1 MKSSSRFLILLL
13 VLTLGLAGLLAVE
26 AWRATRS
33 HRVTAERALRDYA
46 TVAAWELLSATDEE
60 LQRRAGAALG
70 AVAGS
75 PAASPYDSL
84 PSAAA
89 LSPAADSLL
98 PCASAASVRFS
109 FALDLRTGNLATAGA
124 TPSPTLRAWLADTL
138 ATAARIQ
145 PAGAT
150 RYGTVWGPRG
160 GPAAGTLAVFAVK
173 SVRYN
178 GFAVHDAPLAVYGV
192 VTCPESF
199 AALLDGVLQRHPL
212 LPAQVAGGVP
222 NTLLVGVTVTD
233 AAGGELFT
241 AGPPRSPAAYA
252 GDPVSGDGALTARA
266 WLPADVAGRLVVARP
281 GAGLPLLLGLLML
294 TAGLTATA
302 AFQFRREQ
310 ELVRLRQDF
319 TSSVSHELRTPL
331 TQILLFGE
339 TLELGRARGEDA
351 QREAIGV
358 IVQEA
363 RRLAHLV
370 ENVLHLSRTER
381 RLVRVCPVPTP
392 AAAAVREIVER
403 FAPLAGAAAVR
414 IRTELDETLVAMADP
429 AALHQIVINRLDNA
443 VKHGGTGPIR
453 VRAVRRDGRARIEI
467 EDAGAGV
474 PVAERLRIWEPFVR
488 LRPADAVP
496 GSGIGLAVVNEL
508 VSAHRGDCRI
518 EDVDG
523 GGSRFVV
530 ELPDA
535 GVGRAAED
543 RARAAREA
551 PWPAS

>member
-98 PCASAASVRFS
+98 PCASAATPSAS
-109 FALDLRTGNLATAGA
+109 AFALDLRTGNLATAGA

-199 AALLDGVLQRHPL
+199 AALLDGVLRAP
-212 LPAQVAGGVP
+212 
-222 NTLLVGVTVTD
+222 
-233 AAGGELFT
+233 
-241 AGPPRSPAAYA
+241 PAASGA
-252 GDPVSGDGALTARA
+252 GRGGRAERNARRRHGDRRRRLRAVHRRTRHARRRPMRATPRRATGRSTVRA

-281 GAGLPLLLGLLML
+281 GAGLPLLLGLLVL

-339 TLELGRARGEDA
+339 TLELGRAGGEDA
-351 QREAIGV
+351 QREAIASHRAGGAPAGAPGG
-358 IVQEA
+358 ERA
-363 RRLAHLV
+363 APLPRRAAAGARLPGADARGGRAPRDRRTLRAAGGRRLPSGSAPSSTRRW
-370 ENVLHLSRTER
+370 SRWRTR
-381 RLVRVCPVPTP
+381 RPC
-392 AAAAVREIVER
+392 
-403 FAPLAGAAAVR
+403 
-414 IRTELDETLVAMADP
+414 IR
-429 AALHQIVINRLDNA
+429 
-443 VKHGGTGPIR
+443 
-453 VRAVRRDGRARIEI
+453 
-467 EDAGAGV
+467 
-474 PVAERLRIWEPFVR
+474 
-488 LRPADAVP
+488 
-496 GSGIGLAVVNEL
+496 S
-508 VSAHRGDCRI
+508 
-518 EDVDG
+518 
-523 GGSRFVV
+523 
-530 ELPDA
+530 
-535 GVGRAAED
+535 
-543 RARAAREA
+543 
-551 PWPAS
+551 